1 MKVLYLSGIPAPYR
15 VDLFNEM
22 GKTISLTVAFL
33 AEYQTERNKAWQS
46 SQAENFQAIFLNKG
60 ALNGKRFD
68 LSMVNFLKA
77 HASEFD
83 VIVVHGY
90 SFTASILAIAW
101 MKCHGISYGLEADG
115 AIIPEHENYIKLYTK
130 RFCIKDAT
138 FCLSSGKATTNFF
151 AHYGAKRENCFIY
164 PFSSISSNDI
174 VRANKFTVEEKKA
187 IREKLG
193 ISEEKIIITVG
204 RFSYNNGY
212 GKGYD
217 LLMKVAERLEGN
229 VGIYFIGDEP
239 TKEFNEWKEKKQ
251 LSGVHFVGFKG
262 KDELYYYY
270 ACADLFVLLT
280 RGDVWG
286 LAINEAMMFGLP
298 VITTTKCLAGLEL
311 VQNNVNGT
319 LVDVDNEEEIFS
331 AISGLMND
339 DAKLSIFGEN
349 SIKKIA
355 AYTLEASSEA
365 HNKAISDA
373 LGGVKRIHKEL
384 ARAQLNIDSKAIVVL
399 YVGQMIY
406 RKGVD
411 VLLNA
416 ACLLPKEYSFYLI
429 GGKPTEEYKELV
441 KSNELTNIMFID
453 FMTKDQLKLYYQA
466 ADVFVLP
473 TREDI
478 WGLVINEALSYGLAT
493 VSTEGCVA
501 ACEMLKERFIVP
513 VDEDKELA
521 STIRSSVT
529 LDKNEWEIV
538 AFKTTAEYTIEN
550 SAKVHIDVL
559 SELKDEK

>member
-1 MKVLYLSGIPAPYR
+1 M
-15 VDLFNEM
+15 
-22 GKTISLTVAFL
+22 
-33 AEYQTERNKAWQS
+33 
-46 SQAENFQAIFLNKG
+46 
-60 ALNGKRFD
+60 
-68 LSMVNFLKA
+68 
-77 HASEFD
+77 
-83 VIVVHGY
+83 
-90 SFTASILAIAW
+90 
-101 MKCHGISYGLEADG
+101 
-115 AIIPEHENYIKLYTK
+115 
-130 RFCIKDAT
+130 
-138 FCLSSGKATTNFF
+138 
-151 AHYGAKRENCFIY
+151 
-164 PFSSISSNDI
+164 
-174 VRANKFTVEEKKA
+174 
-187 IREKLG
+187 
-193 ISEEKIIITVG
+193 
-204 RFSYNNGY
+204 
-212 GKGYD
+212 
-217 LLMKVAERLEGN
+217 
-229 VGIYFIGDEP
+229 
-239 TKEFNEWKEKKQ
+239 
-251 LSGVHFVGFKG
+251 
-262 KDELYYYY
+262 
-270 ACADLFVLLT
+270 
-280 RGDVWG
+280 
-286 LAINEAMMFGLP
+286 
-298 VITTTKCLAGLEL
+298 
-311 VQNNVNGT
+311 
-319 LVDVDNEEEIFS
+319 
-331 AISGLMND
+331 
-339 DAKLSIFGEN
+339 
-349 SIKKIA
+349 
-355 AYTLEASSEA
+355 
-365 HNKAISDA
+365 
-373 LGGVKRIHKEL
+373 
-384 ARAQLNIDSKAIVVL
+384 